1 MRVCLM
7 IEGQESVSW
16 DQWTALAKACE
27 EGPIE
32 ALFRSDHYLSVM
44 GADGRGSL
52 DAWTTLGALAAVTT
66 TLRLGALVSPVTFR
80 HPSVLAK
87 SVVTADHIS
96 GGGRIELGLGAGWLE
111 AEHRAYGFPF
121 PPRGERFEMLEEQIE
136 IVRRQWE
143 EERLDFTG
151 EHYRIEGLEPLP
163 KPLSAPNL
171 IIGGRARPRSLRLAA
186 RWADEYNLVMM
197 TTEECAEAIPAI
209 KRAWAEAERPE
220 PVISLMT
227 SCIVGSDEVDLFERA
242 HAVAEI
248 RGDDA
253 TDPQAYLRAE
263 RPNSLVGTVAE
274 VSEQLAELERI
285 GVERVMLQ
293 YLTHADLDGVD
304 LIGELAETTQPDGQ
318 S

>member
-7 IEGQESVSW
+7 IEGQESVTW
-16 DQWTALAKACE
+16 EDWQALAKACE
-27 EGPIE
+27 ESPID

-44 GADGRGSL
+44 GHTDRGSL
-52 DAWTTLGALAAVTT
+52 DAWATLAGLAAITDD
-66 TLRLGALVSPVTFR
+66 LRLGTLVSPATFR

-87 SVVTADHIS
+87 NAVTVDHIS
-96 GGGRIELGLGAGWLE
+96 GGGRIELGMGTGWLE
-111 AEHRAYGFPF
+111 AEHDAYGFPF
-121 PPRGERFEMLEEQIE
+121 PPLGERFELLEEQTE

-143 EERLDFTG
+143 EDTLDFAG
-151 EHYRIEGLEPLP
+151 KHYEIKGLNALP
-163 KPLSAPNL
+163 KPLSTPNL

-197 TTEECAEAIPAI
+197 TAEECAEAVPAV
-209 KRAWAEAERPE
+209 KRAWEDAGRPE

-227 SCIVGSDEVDLFERA
+227 SCIVGSDEVDLLERA

-253 TDPQAYLRAE
+253 TDPEAYLRAE
-263 RPNSLVGTVAE
+263 RANSLVGTVAE
-274 VSEQLAELERI
+274 IRQQLAELAEI

-293 YLTHADLDGVD
+293 YLPHRDLDGVD
-304 LIGELAETTQPDGQ
+304 YIAELGETG
-318 S
+318 

>member
-7 IEGQESVSW
+7 IEGQESVTW
-16 DQWTALAKACE
+16 EQWRALAKACE

-44 GADGRGSL
+44 GAEGRGSL

-66 TLRLGALVSPVTFR
+66 TVRLGALVSPVTFR

-96 GGGRIELGLGAGWLE
+96 GGGRIELGMGTGWLE
-111 AEHRAYGFPF
+111 AEHSAYGFPF
-121 PPRGERFEMLEEQIE
+121 PPTGERFGLLEEQIE

-143 EERLDFTG
+143 EGGLDFEG
-151 EHYRIEGLEPLP
+151 EHYRIRGGNALP
-163 KPLSAPNL
+163 KPLSPPNL
-171 IIGGRARPRSLRLAA
+171 IVGGRARPRSLRLAA

-197 TTEECAEAIPAI
+197 TAEECVEAVPMI
-209 KRAWAEAERPE
+209 KRAWQDADRSE

-227 SCIVGSDEVDLFERA
+227 SCIVGSDEVDLLERA

-253 TDPQAYLRAE
+253 TDPEAYLRKE
-263 RPNSLVGTVAE
+263 RPNSLVGTVAQ
-274 VSEQLAELERI
+274 VRQQLAELEEV
-285 GVERVMLQ
+285 GVKRVMLQ
-293 YLTHADLDGVD
+293 YLPHRDLDGVD
-304 LIGELAETTQPDGQ
+304 YIAELA
-318 S
+318 